1 MNQTEVLFVPI
12 SGEQASTS
20 QLEAGHQVADWSTL
34 CKFCCCCCFTF
45 SLSHVSHSVS
55 FVVFVLFPFSVSHQ
69 PSACSDSIS
78 IWVCIAT
85 HQTKLRIRQID
96 TLAEK
101 WSIQLYIRVA
111 VCVCVFLSVCLSVCV
126 TCEAVSGVFKN
137 TKYHD
142 TCSLFMYIRML
153 VLVHWLLLILINS
166 SVSSFLFS
174 FSSTGVRL
182 LSCRW
187 CCMTDMFMPCRGSSA
202 IIRRDLYPFQ
212 FHDKQKCVSLYV
224 YLAVCMSP

>member
-111 VCVCVFLSVCLSVCV
+111 VCVFLSVCLS
-126 TCEAVSGVFKN
+126 AW
-137 TKYHD
+137 H
-142 TCSLFMYIRML
+142 
-153 VLVHWLLLILINS
+153 
-166 SVSSFLFS
+166 
-174 FSSTGVRL
+174 VRL
-182 LSCRW
+182 SRGCSRILNT
-187 CCMTDMFMPCRGSSA
+187 MTPVA
-202 IIRRDLYPFQ
+202 
-212 FHDKQKCVSLYV
+212 
-224 YLAVCMSP
+224 YLCTSECLCWYIGYCWFW